1 MNVWGFGTDIKP
13 QYPPVYK
20 RYEQKK
26 GDRKLSVPFLKI
38 MFY

>member
-20 RYEQKK
+20 RNEQKK
-26 GDRKLSVPFLKI
+26 ETENYLSPF
-38 MFY
+38 